1 MKIVIAEPIGIS
13 FLDLNEFIHNL
24 ENFGH
29 ELIIFEARPE
39 NDIELLNR
47 LREAEIAVVSNL
59 PISGE
64 IIQQCSKLRLISV
77 AFTGID
83 HIDVEQCKKQK
94 IQICNAAA
102 YSTLAVSE
110 LTIGLILDVLR
121 KTTELHSHTLNGGTR
136 NQFLGTELSGK
147 TVGVVGTGDIG
158 GKVAEILI
166 AFDCKVL
173 AYSRTSKAKLMKIGV
188 EYVDLDF
195 LLNQSDIITLHVPY
209 TSETNLMFNKES
221 FSKMKPASYFI
232 NTARGKV
239 VDSQALAEALISGK
253 LSGAAV
259 DVYEYEPPLQE
270 NHPLLSA
277 PNIVLTPHIAF
288 ATKEAIEN
296 RSKIVIHNILTWLDG
311 KPENICL

>member
-1 MKIVIAEPIGIS
+1 MKIVIAEPIGICPS
-13 FLDLNEFIHNL
+13 MLKEFRNNIENL
-24 ENFGH
+24 GY
-29 ELIIFEARPE
+29 ELIAFEVRPE
-39 NDIELLNR
+39 NDLELSKR
-47 LREAEIAVVSNL
+47 LQDAEIAVVSNL

-64 IIQQCSKLRLISV
+64 IIYQCKKLKLIAV

-83 HIDVEQCKKQK
+83 HIDVNQCKKQN

-102 YSTLAVSE
+102 YSTAAVSE

-121 KTTELHSHTLNGGTR
+121 KTTELHFQTLSGGSR

-147 TVGVVGTGDIG
+147 TVGIVGTGDIG

-166 AFDCKVL
+166 AFGCKIL
-173 AYSRTSKAKLMKIGV
+173 AYSRTHKAKLTKIGV

-195 LLNQSDIITLHVPY
+195 LLNQSDIVTLHVPH
-209 TSETNLMFNKES
+209 TPETNLLFDKVS
-221 FSKMKPASYFI
+221 FFKMKTASCFI

-239 VDSQALAEALISGK
+239 VDSQALSDALKSGK

-259 DVYEYEPPLQE
+259 DVYEYEPPIQK

-288 ATKEAIEN
+288 ATKEAIEK
-296 RSKIVIHNILTWLDG
+296 RSKIVISNILAWLDG